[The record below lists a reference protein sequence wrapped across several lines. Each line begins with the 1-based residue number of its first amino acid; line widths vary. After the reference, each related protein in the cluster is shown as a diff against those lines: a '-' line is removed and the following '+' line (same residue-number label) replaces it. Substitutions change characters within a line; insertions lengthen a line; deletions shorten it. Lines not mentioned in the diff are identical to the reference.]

1 MKENMNSMDEIIKNK
16 QDVIVAAI
24 VEAVVDV
31 NNRRITVTVLVETI
45 QIVVAKPVAENTK
58 IVIVVDNPAKVV
70 QIIVDEN
77 TIIGEIDI
85 VVVVVNEIV

>member
-1 MKENMNSMDEIIKNK
+1 MNSMDEIIKNK